1 MPVSQHAACTQ
12 QRGQLKQ
19 RAAAHV
25 KPTIATPVCPP
36 DSLRSSPSNAFGPS
50 FGTDFSLPGAKAVY
64 APAARARR
72 STRAAANVDGAA
84 LAAGAEGGAAAALA
98 LAAGGALE
106 PFAGDLPLEA
116 WPFWPFMGSASS
128 ESDAASVAF
137 PALALPAALVGVGR
151 CGAGLLLGRAGGM
164 GTDAWTPKASFRA
177 TKPEGSRSADLLQPN
192 VNSVSK

>member
-1 MPVSQHAACTQ
+1 MPASERAACTQ
-12 QRGQLKQ
+12 QRGQLKKQ

-84 LAAGAEGGAAAALA
+84 LAAGADGGAAAALA

-164 GTDAWTPKASFRA
+164 GRWAPTRGRPKLRFAQRNLRGASER
-177 TKPEGSRSADLLQPN
+177 TST
-192 VNSVSK
+192 

>member
-1 MPVSQHAACTQ
+1 M
-12 QRGQLKQ
+12 
-19 RAAAHV
+19 

-84 LAAGAEGGAAAALA
+84 LAAGADGAALT

-164 GTDAWTPKASFRA
+164 GSVGTDAWTPKASFRA
-177 TKPEGSRSADLLQPN
+177 TKPEGS
-192 VNSVSK
+192 K